1 MYTRLPIRC
10 RRPQNG
16 VERLGRF
23 GGLKLANPTPD
34 AANRESVGTRIQLP
48 PYDSLPYRFTRSLQ
62 AIQMLRLAV
71 AMLVS
76 LVPAVA
82 ETLSAQSSPSDS
94 VAARGDSVRALTAP
108 ALLAR
113 ARAARLRV
121 DSALQ
126 SYDALA
132 RERFTLS
139 LSIRGSARER
149 VLTRD
154 ESAGRVRW
162 TRERG
167 VRVDVLGRRRVSNS
181 PFGDGGGQSA
191 DASIPVPYFPGK
203 EPLWGIGSAFIS
215 TTTDDQRTV
224 HPLAIG
230 AESFYRYAMG
240 DSVSIRLPD
249 GSRIVLHEL
258 RATPRSASWRVLSA
272 SLWFES
278 GTAQLVRA
286 AYRYSTPIDLLFEA
300 RKNPDPANRPSRWLS
315 LVASPLRATLEAVTV
330 ESGLFE
336 GRYWLPRQQV
346 ADFRVDAPS
355 ESVVRGRQEQRFQY
369 ESVNGTLELPAA
381 LPPATLA
388 LRARSDSVWI
398 VDSTREAMRD
408 SLLKTSRNK
417 RDSAKTYADYRV
429 WSDSSFRPIR
439 AQLDSLRTAQCAQTG
454 TYARYRSRYG
464 RRLPA
469 EVYVPC
475 DSVALTR
482 AAIFEGELFGRNDGV
497 WGSGDRDALIKSL
510 ASVAPLSWS
519 PQPLRVVT
527 GLEFAR
533 YNRVEGASLG
543 GALRQDVGPGLRWE
557 ANLRASVADRQ
568 LNGELFLDRAV
579 AGASWRIGG
588 YRRLTQADDYGAAF
602 VLGASLQNLVSG
614 LDERFYYRAA
624 GLDVQGTRNRSLGG
638 GALTWRLFA
647 EHQSAAVARADWVIA
662 RLWNSNAGFAGNI
675 VDTLGGGTRGVF
687 AGASV
692 RWRGS
697 RGDEASAWRLSADS
711 RTEVASGVDTYG
723 RSAMDLAVEKR
734 LPLNTRAVLSGGV
747 GASLGGMPVQR
758 FWNLGGWQTVR
769 GYVSGTQRGDAFW
782 IGRGELLYEGL
793 RRFQP
798 SVFVDQGWAGARSA
812 LFTMTPQLR
821 SAGAGVAVFGGLFRL
836 DAARPLDA
844 GGTWRVNA
852 YAITRF

>member
-1 MYTRLPIRC
+1 
-10 RRPQNG
+10 
-16 VERLGRF
+16 
-23 GGLKLANPTPD
+23 
-34 AANRESVGTRIQLP
+34 
-48 PYDSLPYRFTRSLQ
+48 
-62 AIQMLRLAV
+62 MLRLAAAV
-71 AMLVS
+71 LVS
-76 LVPAVA
+76 LVAIVA
-82 ETLSAQSSPSDS
+82 ESLGAQLPKVDS
-94 VAARGDSVRALTAP
+94 VTSRRDGAPTLTATS
-108 ALLAR
+108 LLAR
-113 ARAARLRV
+113 ARATRLRV

-139 LSIRGSARER
+139 LSIRGAARER
-149 VLTRD
+149 VLARD
-154 ESAGRVRW
+154 ESAGRVQW

-167 VRVDVLGRRRVSNS
+167 VRVEVLGRRRVSNS
-181 PFGDGGGQSA
+181 PFGDGGARSA
-191 DASIPVPYFPGK
+191 DATIPVPYFPGK

-215 TTTDDQRTV
+215 TTTDDRRTV
-224 HPLAIG
+224 HPLAVG
-230 AESFYRYAMG
+230 AESAYRYALG
-240 DSVSIRLPD
+240 DSVSISLPD

-258 RATPRSASWRVLSA
+258 RATPRTASWRVLSA

-300 RKNPDPANRPSRWLS
+300 KKNPDPANRPPRWLS

-336 GRYWLPRQQV
+336 GRFWLPRQQV

-369 ESVNGTLELPAA
+369 ESVNGTLEMPAA
-381 LPPATLA
+381 LPPATIA

-398 VDSTREAMRD
+398 VDSVRVALRD
-408 SLLKTSRNK
+408 SLLTTARTR
-417 RDSAKTYADYRV
+417 RDSVKAYADYRT
-429 WSDSSFRPIR
+429 WNDSSFTPIR
-439 AQLDSLRTAQCAQTG
+439 AQLDSLRTSQCAQTG

-482 AAIFEGELFGRNDGV
+482 ASVFEGELFGRNEGV
-497 WGSGDRDALIKSL
+497 WGSGDREALIKSL

-519 PQPLRVVT
+519 PQPLRAVT

-533 YNRVEGASLG
+533 YNRIEGASLG

-557 ANLRASVADRQ
+557 ASLRASVADRQ

-579 AGASWRIGG
+579 AGASWRVSA

-602 VLGASLQNLVSG
+602 VLGASFQNLISG

-624 GLDVQGTRNRSLGG
+624 GLDLQGTRNRSLGG

-647 EHQSAAVARADWVIA
+647 EHQSTAVTKAEWVLS
-662 RLWNSNAGFAGNI
+662 RLWNSKAGFSGNI
-675 VDTLGGGTRGVF
+675 IDTLGGGTRGVF
-687 AGASV
+687 AGAAV
-692 RWRGS
+692 RWRAS
-697 RGDEASAWRLSADS
+697 RGDEASAWRLSGDS

-723 RSAMDLAVEKR
+723 RSAVDLAIEKR
-734 LPLNTRAVLSGGV
+734 LPLKTRAVLTGGV
-747 GASLGGMPVQR
+747 GASLGAMPVQR
-758 FWNLGGWQTVR
+758 YWNLGGWQTVR

-798 SVFVDQGWAGARSA
+798 SLFIDQGWAGERAD
-812 LFTMTPQLR
+812 LFTTTPQLR
-821 SAGAGVAVFGGLFRL
+821 AAGAGIAFFGGLFRL

-844 GGTWRVNA
+844 GGKWRMNS
-852 YAITRF
+852 YAVTRF

>member
-1 MYTRLPIRC
+1 MC
-10 RRPQNG
+10 S
-16 VERLGRF
+16 F
-23 GGLKLANPTPD
+23 
-34 AANRESVGTRIQLP
+34 
-48 PYDSLPYRFTRSLQ
+48 Q

-71 AMLVS
+71 AVLVC
-76 LVPAVA
+76 LIPTVGQA
-82 ETLSAQSSPSDS
+82 LSAQPPTPDS
-94 VAARGDSVRALTAP
+94 GAGRGDSARALTAP
-108 ALLAR
+108 GLLAR

-162 TRERG
+162 ARERG
-167 VRVDVLGRRRVSNS
+167 VRVEVLGRRRVSNS
-181 PFGDGGGQSA
+181 PFGDGGGRSA
-191 DASIPVPYFPGK
+191 DATIPVPYFPGK

-224 HPLAIG
+224 HPLADG
-230 AESFYRYAMG
+230 AESVYRYALG
-240 DSVSIRLPD
+240 DSVSISLPD

-258 RATPRSASWRVLSA
+258 RATPRTASWRVLSA

-300 RKNPDPANRPSRWLS
+300 KKNPDPANRPPRWLS

-336 GRYWLPRQQV
+336 GRFWLPRQQV

-388 LRARSDSVWI
+388 LRARSDSVWTM
-398 VDSTREAMRD
+398 DSTRESMRD
-408 SLLKTSRNK
+408 SLLKTARNK
-417 RDSAKTYADYRV
+417 RDSTKTYAEYRT
-429 WSDSSFRPIR
+429 WNDSSFKPIR
-439 AQLDSLRTAQCAQTG
+439 AQLDSLRSTQCAQTG

-475 DSVALTR
+475 DSAALTR
-482 AAIFEGELFGRNDGV
+482 ASVFEGDLFGRNEGV

-533 YNRVEGASLG
+533 YNRIEGASIG

-557 ANLRASVADRQ
+557 ANMRASVADRQ

-579 AGASWRIGG
+579 AGASWRISA

-602 VLGASLQNLVSG
+602 VLGASLQNLISG

-647 EHQSAAVARADWVIA
+647 EHQSAAVANAEWVVA
-662 RLWNSNAGFAGNI
+662 RLWNSDAGFARNI
-675 VDTLGGGTRGVF
+675 IDTLGGGARGPF

-711 RTEVASGVDTYG
+711 RTEVVSGVDTYG
-723 RSAMDLAVEKR
+723 RSALDVAIEKR
-734 LPLNTRAVLSGGV
+734 LPLKTRAMLSGGV
-747 GASLGGMPVQR
+747 GASLGTMPVQR
-758 FWNLGGWQTVR
+758 YWNLGGWQTVR

-798 SVFVDQGWAGARSA
+798 SLFVDQGWAGARGD
-812 LFTMTPQLR
+812 LFTTTPQLR
-821 SAGAGVAVFGGLFRL
+821 SAGAGIAFFSGLFRL

-844 GGTWRVNA
+844 GGTWRVNS
-852 YAITRF
+852 YAVARF